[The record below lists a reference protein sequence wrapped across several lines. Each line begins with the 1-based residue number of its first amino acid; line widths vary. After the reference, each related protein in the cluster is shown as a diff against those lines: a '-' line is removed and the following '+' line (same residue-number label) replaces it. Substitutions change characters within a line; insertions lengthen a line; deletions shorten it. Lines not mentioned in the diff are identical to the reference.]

1 MKKLTALFIIYISI
15 IMSGCSTASKDISAR
30 YVSPIQYSSYDC
42 TQLQEESYRIT
53 RIVSEL
59 GGRIDEKA
67 SRDKLLV
74 ATPYTVWFVG
84 GNQDQEAEYSRLK
97 GEHDAVQQ
105 ALIQKKCSQSD
116 MPNYEQT
123 SVPSSEAVIIVGKPQ
138 GGIYIS
144 PTVYR
149 DYSCND
155 LNEEFIGV
163 SRASSIASI
172 QNIDNS
178 LNNLSRQYNESALDR
193 QTRELKAQELNS
205 SQTNNEAS
213 YSARLYA
220 IAKAA
225 NKIDGC
231 QMTMDN
237 SRIILSEKSR

>member
-1 MKKLTALFIIYISI
+1 MNTLSKFSLVTLFTALT
-15 IMSGCSTASKDISAR
+15 GCSTASKDISAR

-97 GEHDAVQQ
+97 GEYDAVQQ
-105 ALIQKKCSQSD
+105 SLIQKKCSQSD

-138 GGIYIS
+138 GSIYIS
-144 PTVYR
+144 PTIYK
-149 DYSCND
+149 DYSCED

-163 SRASSIASI
+163 SRASNIASL
-172 QNIDNS
+172 QSIDDS
-178 LNNLSRQYNESALDR
+178 ISYLSTRYNDTALDR
-193 QTRELKAQELNS
+193 QTRELKAHELNNTQAS
-205 SQTNNEAS
+205 NEAN
-213 YSARLYA
+213 YDARLYA
-220 IAKAA
+220 LVKAA
-225 NKIDGC
+225 SKINNC
-231 QMTMDN
+231 QMSMN
-237 SRIILSEKSR
+237 NKKIILSK